1 MPSVEQLKQR
11 LAQNLKAKR
20 IDGAL
25 GALTLLEREEP
36 YEPGWPR
43 RTARLLRA
51 QSDPRGELAALR
63 RALDLQVDQGLV
75 LDAIAS
81 CQSILEIAP
90 DDPRT
95 LETLDLLY
103 LEGTPLDGP
112 AAPGVGPPT
121 STAPAAA
128 PARAL
133 GPTSVPAEWG
143 DTEDAPLDSLILTD
157 VVPGARALPDDE
169 GAPAGVNEIPI
180 DLVDAVDESAPD
192 LHLDRWSSSGDLRDV
207 AAAQAVCLPQAD
219 EQGAAAE
226 TRGERGATLRSELAN
241 IPLFGDLDPASLH
254 TLIRRVRALSLE
266 PGQVLFRQ
274 GDPAN
279 SLYVIVEGAVVPIAE
294 GERRRKLAVLE
305 RGSFFG
311 EIGLMTKQ
319 PRNATIEALVE
330 TKLLAID
337 RRLVRQLIGDAPSV
351 AKSILRF
358 LRARLID
365 RQIRA
370 NPFFSAFAHG
380 ERATVAR
387 QFRFLEV
394 ADGAK
399 VIERGRA
406 PDGLYVVLSGEL
418 AVVGPPAAGEA
429 GVDKELASLGLG
441 DVFGGL
447 SLIDGRLPPGDV
459 VARGKCWLVVLHE
472 GRFRRILEANPRLDR
487 VLRRIADEARASA
500 EAGEPGSAPAL

>member
-1 MPSVEQLKQR
+1 MASVEQLKER
-11 LAQNLKAKR
+11 LAENLRAKR
-20 IDGAL
+20 IEGAL
-25 GALTLLEREEP
+25 GALALLEREEP
-36 YEPGWPR
+36 TESDWPR

-51 QSDPRGELAALR
+51 HSDTRGELDALR
-63 RALDLQVDQGLV
+63 RALGLQVDQGRI

-81 CQSILEIAP
+81 CQRILEIVP

-103 LEGTPLDGP
+103 LEGSPLDAGAGAPPSISPEP
-112 AAPGVGPPT
+112 AAVA
-121 STAPAAA
+121 SAAR
-128 PARAL
+128 PAL
-133 GPTSVPAEWG
+133 GPTSVPSEWREAA
-143 DTEDAPLDSLILTD
+143 DEPLDSLVLTD
-157 VVPGARALPDDE
+157 VVPGARPLAREAGP
-169 GAPAGVNEIPI
+169 GVNEIPI
-180 DLVDAVDESAPD
+180 DLVDAVEESAPD
-192 LHLDRWSSSGDLRDV
+192 LHLDQWSSRNDLRDV
-207 AAAQAVCLPQAD
+207 AAAQAVCLPSKHD
-219 EQGAAAE
+219 VERVGG
-226 TRGERGATLRSELAN
+226 THGERSASLRGELAN

-254 TLIRRVRALSLE
+254 TLIRRVRAVSLE
-266 PGQVLFRQ
+266 PGQILFRQ

-294 GERRRKLAVLE
+294 GEQRRKLAVLE
-305 RGSFFG
+305 QGSFFG

-337 RRLVRQLIGDAPSV
+337 RRLVRQLISEAPSV
-351 AKSILRF
+351 AKGILRF

-365 RQIRA
+365 RQIRT
-370 NPFFSAFAHG
+370 NPFFSAFAHAQ
-380 ERATVAR
+380 RASVAR

-418 AVVGPPAAGEA
+418 SVVGSVAPGEP
-429 GVDKELASLGLG
+429 DKELASLGLS

-447 SLIDGRLPPGDV
+447 SLIEGRLPAGDV
-459 VARGKCWLVVLHE
+459 VARGKCWLVVLGE
-472 GRFRRILEANPRLDR
+472 GRFRKIVEANPRLER
-487 VLRRIADEARASA
+487 VLRRIARAAA
-500 EAGEPGSAPAL
+500 EESGTRYRDVPVP